1 MSAPKACVIGWPIKH
16 SRSPI
21 IHGYWLKHYG
31 LAGSYEKQEVQ
42 PNQLQSF
49 LRNLPASGYV
59 GCNVTIPHKEAAC
72 RIVKVIDHLT
82 RRLGV
87 VNTVFVR
94 EGSVFGTSTDGEGFV
109 QSLIHSSPRF
119 SPEGKHFT
127 ILGAGGAARAIVGT
141 LVEMGAA
148 ELAVVNRTAERSATL
163 RRDFGE
169 RVRPVDWSSRSD
181 ILAGTDVLVNTTSLG
196 MKGQPALDIDLWR
209 LPSSALVTDIVYTPL
224 ETRLLKLARQR
235 GNQTVPGLGM
245 LLYQAVPGF
254 ELWFGVRPT
263 VTPELY
269 DLVAADLELT
279 P

>member
-1 MSAPKACVIGWPIKH
+1 
-16 SRSPI
+16 
-21 IHGYWLKHYG
+21 
-31 LAGSYEKQEVQ
+31 
-42 PNQLQSF
+42 
-49 LRNLPASGYV
+49 
-59 GCNVTIPHKEAAC
+59 
-72 RIVKVIDHLT
+72 
-82 RRLGV
+82 
-87 VNTVFVR
+87 
-94 EGSVFGTSTDGEGFV
+94 
-109 QSLIHSSPRF
+109 
-119 SPEGKHFT
+119 
-127 ILGAGGAARAIVGT
+127 
-141 LVEMGAA
+141 
-148 ELAVVNRTAERSATL
+148 
-163 RRDFGE
+163 
-169 RVRPVDWSSRSD
+169 
-181 ILAGTDVLVNTTSLG
+181 